1 MPVDVLEKQAA
12 RLAVEGAMRPADLEQ
27 GTDGPPGTGPTVRTR
42 PRHRWQSQTA
52 GTRSVTPFCHSV
64 FVLWSSIKGEPNC
77 LAGQPLKIY
86 RRDFS
91 FESLFLSLSL
101 VSFFLSPFFTILP
114 RARVRTHAAKA
125 VLHIRRIGISDNT
138 MEFHTEDRKNLT
150 RAKTFSEL
158 DSIRDCEIANICTVE
173 HVNRNLTRDCIV
185 SFFF

>member
-1 MPVDVLEKQAA
+1 MDSPSSGWRPRKYAQDIIDWVSNSIAAQRYYRRETKSASQRTRTVPVDVFEKQAA

-86 RRDFS
+86 RRDLS
-91 FESLFLSLSL
+91 FESLFLSL
-101 VSFFLSPFFTILP
+101 VSFFLSPFLLFCHV
-114 RARVRTHAAKA
+114 RVYAHTHEAKA
-125 VLHIRRIGISDNT
+125 VLYIRRIGISDNT
-138 MEFHTEDRKNLT
+138 MEFHTR
-150 RAKTFSEL
+150 
-158 DSIRDCEIANICTVE
+158 
-173 HVNRNLTRDCIV
+173 
-185 SFFF
+185 